1 MAHPRPVLPT
11 GGPEFGLIINQAGV
25 TDIGVQV
32 EMVKEISAQDWM
44 WFIRNDKNKGETF
57 A

>member
-1 MAHPRPVLPT
+1 M
-11 GGPEFGLIINQAGV
+11 IINQAEV

-32 EMVKEISAQDWM
+32 EMMKEISAQDWM
-44 WFIRNDKNKGETF
+44 WYISNDKNKRETF

>member
-1 MAHPRPVLPT
+1 MGEKT

-25 TDIGVQV
+25 TDIGVEV
-32 EMVKEISAQDWM
+32 EVMKEISAQDGCGTSETE
-44 WFIRNDKNKGETF
+44 KNKWGTF